1 MGIFDYYLITVNIIG
16 FLLFLINLWLGG
28 GDGGTIVDKMI
39 TVVSI
44 LGGSFGII
52 VAILIFAR
60 KPEKYNMM
68 SRVFVS
74 CVFVIQIVLLLVIK
88 GHIADSITFAFW
100 EFFQENKVLIVY
112 LIVINVVTF
121 AVYAIDKA
129 NAVEHRG
136 RVRIVTLLALAFFG
150 GSIGAIVA
158 MYLLRHKT
166 SKDYFTI
173 GVPLIMVMQVIVLFY
188 SMNAAW

>member
-39 TVVSI
+39 TAVSI

>member
-1 MGIFDYYLITVNIIG
+1 MGIFEYYLITVNIIG

>member
-121 AVYAIDKA
+121 AVYSIDKA